1 MLTNSILAGV
11 MIGIGDIALMSCDNK
26 YIGALLFG
34 VALMTIITFQLPL
47 YTGRIGSV
55 IEYGDYLFCA
65 ILLALNVVGVT
76 LAIGGYTLL
85 SPDNYQK
92 VVEVANQKFGR
103 GYLAL
108 FIAGI
113 FCNILIHVAVRSKHS
128 ILVVLCVMCFI
139 LCGFEHSIADA
150 GYAFVTG
157 WRNILVW
164 LIVVAGNTV
173 GGLFTYY
180 FLHDFMNNEVEV
192 IEDGESGE

>member
-1 MLTNSILAGV
+1 MLTNSILAGIL
-11 MIGIGDIALMSCDNK
+11 IGIGDIALMSCDNK

-34 VALMTIITFQLPL
+34 VALMTIIRFQLPL
-47 YTGRIGSV
+47 FTGRVGSM

-65 ILLALNVVGVT
+65 ILLVLNVIGVT
-76 LAIGGYTLL
+76 MAVGGYTLL
-85 SPDNYQK
+85 APDNYQK
-92 VVEVANQKFGR
+92 VVAVADQKFGR

-113 FCNILIHVAVRSKHS
+113 FCNILIHVAVSSKHS
-128 ILVVLCVMCFI
+128 ILVLLCVMTFI

-164 LIVVAGNTV
+164 LIVVAGNAV

-180 FLHDFMNNEVEV
+180 FLHEGHNTQVEEE
-192 IEDGESGE
+192 IENGES

>member
-1 MLTNSILAGV
+1 MITNSILAGFL
-11 MIGIGDIALMSCDNK
+11 IGIGDIALMSCDNR
-26 YIGALLFG
+26 YVGALLFA
-34 VALMTIITFQLPL
+34 VALMSIITFQLPL
-47 YTGRIGSV
+47 YTGRVGSM
-55 IEYGDYLFCA
+55 IEYGDYLVCA
-65 ILLALNVVGVT
+65 IMLVLNVAGCA
-76 LAIGGYTLL
+76 LAIGGYSLL
-85 SPDNYQK
+85 APGNYQK
-92 VVEVANQKFGR
+92 VVDVAAAKFGR

-108 FIAGI
+108 FAAGI
-113 FCNILIHVAVRSKHS
+113 FCNVLIHIAVRSKHS
-128 ILVVLCVMCFI
+128 ILVILCVMCFI

-180 FLHDFMNNEVEV
+180 FLHDFINNEVEV